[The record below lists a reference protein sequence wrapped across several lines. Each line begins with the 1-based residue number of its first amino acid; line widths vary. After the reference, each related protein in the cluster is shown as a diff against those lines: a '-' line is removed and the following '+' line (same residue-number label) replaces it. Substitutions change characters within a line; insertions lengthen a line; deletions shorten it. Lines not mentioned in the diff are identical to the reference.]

1 MNVRDEFPALKH
13 WTYLNTATYGQVPR
27 RAVEASA
34 RHYARRDELACS
46 DFLTWFDDVDA
57 IRASIARLI
66 HCEAGD
72 IAFFPNA
79 ATPLSL
85 LINGIDWKPGDR
97 VLSFENE
104 FPNHPYWGEA
114 LAERGVH
121 FDEVPFG
128 EWREALREE
137 TRLVMVSTV
146 NYTTGQRAEL
156 SELPRQ
162 TLLYVDGTQSL
173 GALRFDC
180 SAVQPDMFSV
190 DGYKWLLCPN
200 GAGFAYISPA
210 TRQWLKPAVIGWRSD
225 RRWRQVSALHQGKP
239 EFAASAEKYEG
250 AMLPFPVLYA
260 MGATID
266 WMLELGPAAIE
277 ARVLELAAYARRQLE
292 SIGASL
298 VPSPLPSAI
307 LAARF
312 DGRDPADLVAR
323 LKQQRILI
331 AARHGN
337 LRISTHFYNN
347 EEDVDRLI
355 AALRQMI

>member
-1 MNVRDEFPALKH
+1 MNVRGEFPALER
-13 WTYLNTATYGQVPR
+13 WTYLNTATYGQVPK
-27 RAVEASA
+27 RAVEASL
-34 RHYARRDELACS
+34 RHYERRNELACS
-46 DFLTWFDDVDA
+46 DFLTWFDDLDG

-66 HCEAGD
+66 HCEPSD

-97 VLSFENE
+97 VLTFENE
-104 FPNHPYWGEA
+104 FPNHPYWGEM
-114 LAERGVH
+114 LAARGVH

-128 EWREALREE
+128 EWRAAWRPE
-137 TRLVMVSTV
+137 TRLMMVSTV
-146 NYTTGQRAEL
+146 NYTTGQRADL
-156 SELPRQ
+156 SALPTG

-180 SAVQPDMFSV
+180 AAIKPDMFAV

-210 TRQWLKPAVIGWRSD
+210 ARKWLQPAVVGWRSD
-225 RRWRQVSALHQGKP
+225 RRWRQVSALHHGKP
-239 EFAASAEKYEG
+239 EFADSAEKYEG

-260 MGATID
+260 MGASVEM
-266 WMLELGPAAIE
+266 MLELGPEAIE
-277 ARVLELAAYARRQLE
+277 ARVLQLADYARGKLE
-292 SIGASL
+292 SLGAAL

-312 DGRDPADLVAR
+312 EGRDAVDLVRR
-323 LKQQRILI
+323 LERQRILI

-347 EEDVDRLI
+347 EQDVDRLI
-355 AALRQMI
+355 TALRAML